1 MLVGRRI
8 ASRTSCMAR
17 RASAAMRILPVRT
30 DHVGSCV
37 ARKDAETQRRRNRSS
52 HGRKPVPLRN
62 VSTDQQSYSSGRERK
77 INMTLN
83 RRAFIAT
90 STVAGTGLVIGFQL
104 SGPLLFA
111 QENEHAKKK
120 PMPNPFVAWV
130 HVKPTGEI
138 SLIIAKSEMGQ
149 GIRTD
154 LAIPLADEAEV
165 DLNHVTV
172 EQAETRP
179 DIY

>member
-1 MLVGRRI
+1 MD
-8 ASRTSCMAR
+8 SRAGAT
-17 RASAAMRILPVRT
+17 MRVLPVRP
-30 DHVGSCV
+30 DHVGGCI

-62 VSTDQQSYSSGRERK
+62 VSANPPRHSSGCERSM
-77 INMTLN
+77 NMTLN

-90 STVAGTGLVIGFQL
+90 STLAGTGLVIGFQL
-104 SGPLLFA
+104 PGPLLFA
-111 QENEHAKKK
+111 QENERAKKK

-130 HVKPTGEI
+130 HVKPSGEI

-149 GIRTD
+149 GIRTG

-172 EQAETRP
+172 
-179 DIY
+179 